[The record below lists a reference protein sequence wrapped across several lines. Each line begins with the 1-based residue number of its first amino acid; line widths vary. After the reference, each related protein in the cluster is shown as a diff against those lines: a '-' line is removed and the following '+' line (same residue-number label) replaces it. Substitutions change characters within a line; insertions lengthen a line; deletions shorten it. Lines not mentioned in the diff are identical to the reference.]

1 MLQNSRIEFLRSA
14 GGRWFL
20 NAKLLLLS
28 VPLVITTSLLSTGAP
43 SRQLGV
49 PIVESNAFYFTLVI
63 ANIFSL
69 TLCALVVIG
78 AAATVFSKRDLKPV
92 PLWLVILFSA
102 GIGALKGAGTG
113 LASWFLGLEP
123 DLSFAITSRV
133 WQTTL
138 LGAWLLPA
146 FSLVAARLETL
157 QIQRD
162 ALVAERVNAT
172 LLETGLAQNE
182 LNRTALAAF
191 SAMAKNQLLKLTGP
205 SASVK
210 PNQDYAGVIRKLVSE
225 QLRPLSHS
233 IWEQENKRLS
243 NFSLADAARNAVYQF
258 TKPRALVAAIYGV
271 TAIPS
276 ILRFASID
284 GALLRAFA
292 ASLCIYIGLLIAS
305 LIRPVKYW
313 QATLWFFTVSLL
325 ISIAGFYSGEIL
337 FGYIE
342 GFRPVET
349 ILAIWIWL
357 TQLTF
362 MSAFLTGVRKSREDL
377 KAELTSI
384 YGAESLEKAAR
395 FAHARIQNRD
405 FANYLHGNVQNKLL
419 SVALGLERGEATKQ
433 ELENALK
440 MVEEIL
446 HNIDQNIDLATNAD
460 LEVAM
465 QNQVKQWAG
474 FVAITWKVSA
484 DASNLPVRLKT
495 LVLQVIDEAIANAVR
510 HGLSKNVFVTID
522 TDATSNSVSIQVTDD
537 GLGPRNGKPGLGTSF
552 FKNVSNGNW
561 SLQQQPNGG
570 SKLTV
575 NF

>member
-1 MLQNSRIEFLRSA
+1 MLQTSRLEFLRSA

-20 NAKLLLLS
+20 NAQLLLWS
-28 VPLVITTSLLSTGAP
+28 IPLVITTSLLSTGAP
-43 SRQLGV
+43 SRQLGL
-49 PIVESNAFYFTLVI
+49 PIVESNAFYLMLVL

-69 TLCALVVIG
+69 TICALVVIG
-78 AAATVFSKRDLKPV
+78 ASANIFSKRDVKPV

-102 GIGALKGAGTG
+102 GVGALKGAATG
-113 LASWFLGLEP
+113 LACWFLGLEP
-123 DLSFAITSRV
+123 DLSSAITSRV

-146 FSLVAARLETL
+146 FALVAARLETL

-182 LNRTALAAF
+182 LNRTALASF
-191 SAMAKNQLLKLTGP
+191 SAMAKEQLLKLAGP
-205 SASVK
+205 NSSVK
-210 PNQDYAGVIRKLVSE
+210 PNQEYAVVIRKLVSE

-243 NFSLADAARNAVYQF
+243 NFSLADVARKAIFQF
-258 TKPRALVAAIYGV
+258 TRPRALVAAVYGV

-276 ILRFASID
+276 ILRFVSID
-284 GALLRAFA
+284 GAILRALSA
-292 ASLCIYIGLLIAS
+292 AFCIYAGLALAS
-305 LIRPVKYW
+305 FVRPKRYW
-313 QATLWFFTVSLL
+313 QATVWFLAVSLVV
-325 ISIAGFYSGEIL
+325 SIASFYSGELL
-337 FGYIE
+337 FGYIDA
-342 GFRPVET
+342 FRPLET

-362 MSAFLTGVRKSREDL
+362 MSAFLTGVRSSREDL
-377 KAELTSI
+377 RAELTSI
-384 YGAESLEKAAR
+384 YGADSIEKAAR

-419 SVALGLERGEATKQ
+419 SVALGLERGEANKH

-440 MVEEIL
+440 LVETIL
-446 HNIDQNIDLATNAD
+446 QNIDQNFDIVANAD
-460 LEVAM
+460 LEVSL

-474 FVAITWKVSA
+474 FVAISWKVGPA
-484 DASNLPVRLKT
+484 VNELPVRLKT
-495 LVLQVIDEAIANAVR
+495 LAIQVIDEAIANSVR
-510 HGLSKNVFVTID
+510 HGLAKNVFVAVEVVPT
-522 TDATSNSVSIQVTDD
+522 TNSVSIEITDD

-561 SLQQQPNGG
+561 SLEQQQNGG